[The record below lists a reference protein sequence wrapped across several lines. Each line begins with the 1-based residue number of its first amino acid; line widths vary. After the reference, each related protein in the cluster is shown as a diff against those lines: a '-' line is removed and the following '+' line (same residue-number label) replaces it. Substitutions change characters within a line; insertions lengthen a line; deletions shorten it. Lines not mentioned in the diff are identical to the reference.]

1 MSSSN
6 VVVLRGRLTAISEPR
21 QLPSGGFVTQL
32 DITTTVG
39 DSSVSV
45 PVVMH
50 DRAVTI
56 VVGTE
61 VVVAGHVQRRFFRA
75 GGSTQ
80 SRTEVL
86 VADIVAV
93 SRRRAVDKLMA
104 SAVSA
109 LTNSG

>member
-1 MSSSN
+1 M
-6 VVVLRGRLTAISEPR
+6 
-21 QLPSGGFVTQL
+21 TQL
-32 DITTTVG
+32 DVTTTVG
-39 DSSVSV
+39 ASSVSV

-50 DRAVTI
+50 DQSVT
-56 VVGTE
+56 VVAGTE

-80 SRTEVL
+80 SRTEV
-86 VADIVAV
+86 VAADIVAV

-109 LTNSG
+109 LTDPG